1 MNIKFNPHRLIE
13 AREAR
18 GMKQNMLSSIIGFST
33 TSISKWEN
41 GHIEPDPQ
49 TLDILSKVLGLPTE
63 WFFKPTLTTNSVYH
77 FRSNSAATK
86 TAQEIA
92 RIRLRWVSEIVGNL
106 NEWVDLPELNLIPSP
121 TREEALI
128 LTNSEIESYAL
139 NLRKKLDLGI
149 SPILNLTQLL
159 ESSGVIIVREESGF
173 TSMDGVSAW
182 IDDKPFIWVASDKAS
197 YVRSR
202 FDIAHELGHIILHK
216 NLLPEDCNSLKHK
229 HIEDQAN
236 KFAGFF
242 LMPSEAMSTTF
253 RHITLDTLL
262 AQKKRWGISVAA
274 MISQCLN
281 AQLID
286 EEQALRLR
294 KNLSFRK
301 WRTREPFDDTMEP
314 EKPILLETS
323 IKLLLEHGGFKK
335 NNVIEKLGLSRGDI
349 EQLASLP
356 VNFLSDTTDPEI
368 VQLRR
373 KNIKLV

>member
-49 TLDILSKVLGLPTE
+49 TLDVLSKVLGLPTE

-281 AQLID
+281 SQLID

>member
-281 AQLID
+281 SQLID

>member
-49 TLDILSKVLGLPTE
+49 TLDVLSKVLGLPTE

-139 NLRKKLDLGI
+139 NLRKKLNLGI

-253 RHITLDTLL
+253 RHVTLDTLL

-281 AQLID
+281 SQLID

>member
-49 TLDILSKVLGLPTE
+49 TLDVLSKVLGLPTE

-139 NLRKKLDLGI
+139 NLRKKLNLGI

-281 AQLID
+281 SQLID